1 MLFEKKDKENISDSR
16 KRILKDINDVQ
27 NNNVI
32 NNEYINPLA
41 SPSEGAPAL
50 NYGDVNTE
58 TTSPGE
64 VKGLIKIKLLNLLKL
79 LGYLIT
85 QMVVKMIILMDTM

>member
-41 SPSEGAPAL
+41 SPSAV
-50 NYGDVNTE
+50 NYGDVNTV
-58 TTSPGE
+58 TPSPGE
-64 VKGLIKIKLLNLLKL
+64 VKGLIKINLLNLLKL

>member
-41 SPSEGAPAL
+41 SPSAGAPAL

-58 TTSPGE
+58 TTFPGE
-64 VKGLIKIKLLNLLKL
+64 VKGLIIKSVKPPEHIPPAINIEGSNFFLFYLL
-79 LGYLIT
+79 I
-85 QMVVKMIILMDTM
+85 